1 MNNISKDLY
10 MQKNKGSFHDALVAS
25 VPSLDKRSKAS
36 VLLNISNPQVQAR
49 FRALHPKILF
59 VEIDDSYFGC
69 TNHNSLTHNK
79 NHKHGPGCSVCLV
92 MHSHHENLCDSI
104 KVVIEGSS
112 LSAAAAAA
120 LKPLIKPL
128 MLEIFDFVPFHHND
142 DNQWFYEYD
151 EDSIDS
157 RITLSY
163 WARE

>member
-10 MQKNKGSFHDALVAS
+10 MQKNKGSFHDALVAKA
-25 VPSLDKRSKAS
+25 PLLDKRSKAS
-36 VLLNISNPQVQAR
+36 VLLNISSLQVQAR

-59 VEIDDSYFGC
+59 VEISDSYFGC
-69 TNHNSLTHNK
+69 PNHNSLTHNK
-79 NHKHGPGCSVCLV
+79 NHKHGAGCSVCLV

-112 LSAAAAAA
+112 LSSDEAAS

-128 MLEIFDFVPFHHND
+128 MLEIFDFVPAGED
-142 DNQWFYEYD
+142 DWFFFGEYD

-163 WARE
+163 RARE

>member
-10 MQKNKGSFHDALVAS
+10 MQKNKGSFHDAIVAKATL
-25 VPSLDKRSKAS
+25 LDKRSKAS
-36 VLLNISNPQVQAR
+36 VLLNISSLQVQAR
-49 FRALHPKILF
+49 FRALHPKILS

-79 NHKHGPGCSVCLV
+79 NHKHGAGCSVCLV

-112 LSAAAAAA
+112 LSSDEAAS

-128 MLEIFDFVPFHHND
+128 MLEIFDFVPAGND
-142 DNQWFYEYD
+142 DWFFFNEYD

>member
-10 MQKNKGSFHDALVAS
+10 MQKNKGSFQSALVAKA
-25 VPSLDKRSKAS
+25 PLLDKRSKAS
-36 VLLNISNPQVQAR
+36 VLSNISNPQVQAR

-59 VEIDDSYFGC
+59 VEISDSYFGC
-69 TNHNSLTHNK
+69 PNHNSLTHNK

-112 LSAAAAAA
+112 LSSDEAAS
-120 LKPLIKPL
+120 LKPLIRPL
-128 MLEIFDFVPFHHND
+128 MLEIFDFVPFRND
-142 DNQWFYEYD
+142 DDIHSFDEYD
-151 EDSIDS
+151 EDCIDS

>member
-10 MQKNKGSFHDALVAS
+10 MQKNKGSFHDALVAKATL
-25 VPSLDKRSKAS
+25 LDKRSKAS
-36 VLLNISNPQVQAR
+36 VLLNISSLQVQAR

-69 TNHNSLTHNK
+69 PNHNSLTHNK

-104 KVVIEGSS
+104 KVVVEGSG
-112 LSAAAAAA
+112 LPLVEADA
-120 LKPLIKPL
+120 LKPLIKHL
-128 MLEIFDFVPFHHND
+128 MLEIFDFVPAGED
-142 DNQWFYEYD
+142 DWFFFGEYD

-163 WARE
+163 RARE

>member
-10 MQKNKGSFHDALVAS
+10 MQKNNGSFHDALVAKATL
-25 VPSLDKRSKAS
+25 LDKRSKAS
-36 VLLNISNPQVQAR
+36 VLLNISSLQVQAR

-59 VEIDDSYFGC
+59 VEISDSYFGC
-69 TNHNSLTHNK
+69 PNHNSLTHNK

-104 KVVIEGSS
+104 KVVVEGSG
-112 LSAAAAAA
+112 LPLVEADA
-120 LKPLIKPL
+120 LKPLIKHL
-128 MLEIFDFVPFHHND
+128 MLEIFDFVPAGED
-142 DNQWFYEYD
+142 DWFFFGEYD

-163 WARE
+163 RARE